1 MGAVM
6 SGALAFSALALPAV
20 AQADERPGA
29 TLIAPFSAK
38 SPADEGVGN
47 TTIGSVSVNGGSDIV
62 LGTTAKKKITVT
74 VTATDD
80 SGINDAAIALWHGP
94 DIDHAD
100 GALIPNEDI
109 AACVPSTVDPTT
121 STCKLTITVD
131 PQADLYMNAL
141 AGTWKV
147 LAGAQGKD
155 GDYVVKDA
163 YSTAKVKRAAR
174 LTVNATPEPVK
185 KGKTITV
192 TGKLTRANWET
203 ISYKGYSTQPVVLQ
217 FRKKGSDVYTNVKG
231 VKTST
236 TGTLKTTTTATVD
249 GYYRFVYAG
258 SATTGPIKAT
268 GDFVDVK

>member
-174 LTVNATPEPVK
+174 LTVNAT
-185 KGKTITV
+185 
-192 TGKLTRANWET
+192 RANWET